1 MAVPSSGQ
9 LTMVG
14 IYSEKN
20 EDDYSAMTQEDNN
33 ISLRGLSSNSHND
46 SDGGN
51 MTLNTANNPSS
62 NRPDQNA
69 PHLMSEFYA
78 YDHDAVKSDL
88 RLKTNINLI
97 GHSKSNIPIYTFN
110 FKKYPKVSYKWQ
122 GVMAQDLLEMGFE
135 DSIRIADDGYY
146 VVNYEKID
154 VDFKKINQ

>member
-20 EDDYSAMTQEDNN
+20 EDDYTAMTQEDDN

-88 RLKTNINLI
+88 RLKTNINLLSDI
-97 GHSKSNIPIYTFN
+97 FDLGINVSSIFN
-110 FKKYPKVSYKWQ
+110 GGNVALTLFCNSF
-122 GVMAQDLLEMGFE
+122 M
-135 DSIRIADDGYY
+135 SS
-146 VVNYEKID
+146 
-154 VDFKKINQ
+154 